1 LRSGQLAVYEVLS
14 GGTSPEPSVHV
25 RASSLSIK
33 FVKIHS
39 KTFEIQRPEEGE
51 KSIIA
56 EHKRVLRMFI
66 PFVTTP
72 TSGTTLSGVF
82 FTGDRPSWILST
94 DKGGVQLHPS
104 GHAVVHA
111 FTPCSLW
118 ESKGDFLLYS
128 DEVLHI
134 LFRAIPLG
142 LMT

>member
-1 LRSGQLAVYEVLS
+1 MFLRSGQLAIYEALS
-14 GGTSPEPSVHV
+14 GGVLPDPPVPL

-33 FVKIHS
+33 FVKILS

-56 EHKRVLRMFI
+56 EQKRVLRMFI

-82 FTGDRPSWILST
+82 FTGDRPSWILAT
-94 DKGGVQLHPS
+94 DKSGAQLYPS

-118 ESKGDFLLYS
+118 EEKGDFLLYS
-128 DEVLHI
+128 DEVLH
-134 LFRAIPLG
+134 LP
-142 LMT
+142 